1 MDTSTPF
8 VPAALFAG
16 FGLLL
21 AISVLVS
28 RINVRFGLP
37 LTLVFLSIGM
47 LAGSEGLGN
56 IAFDDYRLA
65 LALGTVA
72 LAFILFDGGLNTHWA
87 AVRPVLAP
95 GALLATAGVL
105 ATAAL
110 MAVGGHLVGLTWS
123 EAWLIGAIVSSTDA
137 AAVFSVLRASDVNL
151 KRKLGT
157 TLELESGLND
167 PVAFIITGVVV
178 QVIGAPGTLVPLNAG
193 GAVAVQLLVGLIGG
207 ALIGLGA
214 RRILRAFPVQPSGLV
229 PVFTIAIACVGFG
242 IPSLLGGSG
251 FLAVYAAGIAL
262 GAGAIPFRSS
272 VQRVHDALAWLSQI
286 GMFLVFGLLS
296 FPTRVA
302 QVLPIGIV
310 LALVLALVA
319 RPLAVALCL
328 LPFRYRPR
336 EIAFIGWVG
345 LRGAVPIVL
354 ATLPVIAQVPGAERA
369 FDVVFVIVVANALLQ
384 GTTVPW
390 LARKF
395 ELESGEA
402 PPPPALL
409 EIEGPLPFETEIRS
423 FHVDEELPVC
433 GQRLADIPFPATSS
447 VMLVI
452 RGRQLI
458 SPNGDLVLTAHD
470 HVYLLVHAD
479 DVALLQL
486 LFGRPEGE

>member
-1 MDTSTPF
+1 M
-8 VPAALFAG
+8 
-16 FGLLL
+16 
-21 AISVLVS
+21 
-28 RINVRFGLP
+28 
-37 LTLVFLSIGM
+37 
-47 LAGSEGLGN
+47 
-56 IAFDDYRLA
+56 
-65 LALGTVA
+65 
-72 LAFILFDGGLNTHWA
+72 
-87 AVRPVLAP
+87 
-95 GALLATAGVL
+95 
-105 ATAAL
+105 
-110 MAVGGHLVGLTWS
+110 
-123 EAWLIGAIVSSTDA
+123 
-137 AAVFSVLRASDVNL
+137 NL

-336 EIAFIGWVG
+336 ETAIGGCVG
-345 LRGAVPIVL
+345 R
-354 ATLPVIAQVPGAERA
+354 
-369 FDVVFVIVVANALLQ
+369 
-384 GTTVPW
+384 
-390 LARKF
+390 
-395 ELESGEA
+395 
-402 PPPPALL
+402 
-409 EIEGPLPFETEIRS
+409 
-423 FHVDEELPVC
+423 
-433 GQRLADIPFPATSS
+433 
-447 VMLVI
+447 
-452 RGRQLI
+452 
-458 SPNGDLVLTAHD
+458 
-470 HVYLLVHAD
+470 
-479 DVALLQL
+479 
-486 LFGRPEGE
+486 